1 MRLQNK
7 VAIVTGAASGL
18 GQATAKMF
26 LAEGAK
32 VVFSDINDYEDMSIF
47 GDNALFF
54 KADVSKVEEVS
65 ALIKFAIDNFSS
77 LDVIVNNAGIEKA
90 GDITELSNEAWQK
103 VLDVNLNGVF
113 YGLRGASKYMKENKI
128 KGSIINISSILGVGG
143 YMTASAY
150 CASKGGV
157 NQLTRAASLD
167 LAPFGVRVNC
177 IAPGF
182 IKTKMTQQVQD
193 NKDFNAAVVGAT
205 PMGHMGEPDDIAHAA
220 VYLASDESK
229 FVTGSILYVDGGWTS
244 Q

>member
-7 VAIVTGAASGL
+7 VAIVTGASSGL
-18 GQATAKMF
+18 GKAIAKMY

-32 VVFSDINDYEDMSIF
+32 VVFSDINEYEDQSIF
-47 GDNALFF
+47 GDKALFF
-54 KADVSKVEEVS
+54 KADVSKAEEVS

-77 LDVIVNNAGIEKA
+77 LDVIVNNAGIERA
-90 GDITELSNEAWQK
+90 GDVTELSDEEWQK

-113 YGLRGASKYMKENKI
+113 YGLRGSAKYMKENNI

-143 YMTASAY
+143 YPTASAY

-157 NQLTRAASLD
+157 DQLTKAASLD
-167 LAPFGVRVNC
+167 LAASGIRVNC

-182 IKTKMTQQVQD
+182 IKTKMTEQVQE
-193 NKDFNAAVVGAT
+193 NKEFNDAVLAAT
-205 PMGHMGEPDDIAHAA
+205 PLGHMGDPDDIAYTA

-229 FVTGSILYVDGGWTS
+229 FVTGSIIYVDGGWTS
-244 Q
+244 K